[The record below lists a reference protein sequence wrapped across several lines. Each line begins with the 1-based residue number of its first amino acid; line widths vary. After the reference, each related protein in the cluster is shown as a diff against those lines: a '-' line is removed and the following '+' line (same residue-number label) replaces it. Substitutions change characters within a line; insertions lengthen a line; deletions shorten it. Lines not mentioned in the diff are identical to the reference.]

1 MAEQNGN
8 HNEEPV
14 VVKKGKKCGHGHH
27 GGAWKVAYAD
37 FVTALMALF
46 IVLWVLAQ
54 SEEVRT
60 AVAHYFQNPTII
72 GISGSKTFMKG
83 QGPGT
88 GKIDVEQEL
97 KEELNKKDE
106 EQKLLRRKGI
116 EIIGALQ
123 SNPELAP
130 ILNQIEIKVTNDGL
144 RIELLDNKSS
154 FFESGSAKLKPKA
167 KKILYLIGK
176 QLSDLNN
183 KIVVE
188 GHTDAKPYPPNN
200 RGYNNFDLST
210 DRANSARRILEQAG
224 VDDKQIDEVR
234 GYADH
239 RLRDP
244 EHPFSKIN
252 RRISILVKYEQL
264 VDI

>member
-1 MAEQNGN
+1 MADQNG
-8 HNEEPV
+8 HGNEEPI
-14 VVKKGKKCGHGHH
+14 VVKKGKKCDHGHH

-37 FVTALMALF
+37 FVTAMMALF

-54 SEEVRT
+54 TEEVRT
-60 AVAHYFQNPTII
+60 AVAHYFQNPTIL

-88 GKIDVEQEL
+88 GKVDVEQEI
-97 KEELNKKDE
+97 KSELNQKNE
-106 EQKLLRRKGI
+106 ERMLLKRKGI
-116 EIIGALQ
+116 EILGALEA
-123 SNPELAP
+123 NPELSS
-130 ILNQIEIKVTNDGL
+130 ILSQIEIKVTDDGL
-144 RIELLDNKSS
+144 RIELLDSKSS

-167 KKILYLIGK
+167 KKILYLIGQ
-176 QLSDLNN
+176 QLSELNN

-224 VDDKQIDEVR
+224 VSAEQIDEVR

-244 EHPFSKIN
+244 EHPFDKIN

-264 VDI
+264 TGI